1 MFLLLFFALA
11 LHYPVPAA
19 GEWRGR
25 LQRRARGAT
34 FR

>member
-11 LHYPVPAA
+11 LHYPSRLPAK
-19 GEWRGR
+19 WRGR